1 MATIGKTTLMLVAVT
16 PRVLVLAWETG
27 VAVVLDDPNS
37 AAPALPDPPGVP
49 AGARTSQAMSPT
61 TMAMM
66 MRAVRACVARGRR
79 CMRQDPLNGARG
91 SNAPRCA
98 ETSMLASIF
107 TLLRGARHRRPEPS
121 GRRRP
126 HERRQLDAPATA

>member
-1 MATIGKTTLMLVAVT
+1 MATTGKTTLMVVAVT

-49 AGARTSQAMSPT
+49 AGARTSHAMSPT
-61 TMAMM
+61 TMAMIM
-66 MRAVRACVARGRR
+66 SAVRTCVARGRR
-79 CMRQDPLNGARG
+79 RMRRQDRPSGARG
-91 SNAPRCA
+91 WKAASRCA

-107 TLLRGARHRRPEPS
+107 TLPHGGLHRRPRQSAP
-121 GRRRP
+121 RP
-126 HERRQLDAPATA
+126 

>member
-1 MATIGKTTLMLVAVT
+1 MRVILRPWLRHASLVGFRYRWIAGICSLYSLSSAKPSFPARLLMATTGKTTLMLVAVT

-61 TMAMM
+61 TTA
-66 MRAVRACVARGRR
+66 RRGVRTC
-79 CMRQDPLNGARG
+79 
-91 SNAPRCA
+91 
-98 ETSMLASIF
+98 LA
-107 TLLRGARHRRPEPS
+107 G
-121 GRRRP
+121 G
-126 HERRQLDAPATA
+126 